1 MFFTK
6 LKNRIRNV
14 KRLKEIARVFTKY
27 GFSCYLK
34 QFSFHAFAPK
44 TPPAQDVCSQPFH
57 SRIRIILEELGPTFI
72 KFGQMLSLH
81 PDIIP
86 PEFCKE
92 FEKLQDGVSAVEFE
106 PIKRVLEDE
115 LKQPVDDIFDTLSSV
130 PLASA
135 SLAQVYRVT
144 LGRKEAIVKVQKPH
158 LEEIIRAD
166 LEILEYLA
174 HHLDKHSQEAR
185 VFNPKGLVEEFKIH
199 ILNELDFKNEMV
211 NIETFRRNFRYDR
224 TVHIP
229 AVYDKFCTGKVLVVE
244 HIKGVKLSDLKKIRE
259 QGLDT
264 KKIAHSLTS
273 CILKQIFVDGFFHGD
288 PHPGNI
294 FILPDGK
301 ISFIDF
307 GVVGR
312 IDDETKFTFAHLF
325 VAAAAKD
332 AEGMI
337 KVLQQTG
344 ATGYTNETRL
354 KVSVQQLLDKYYGI
368 SLEEFNM
375 GNFLKDLTKVLYENK
390 VHIAP
395 DNFLLIK
402 SLGILESEA
411 KMLDPE
417 LDYALEIKRVSERIL
432 MDEYSASRILRKIN
446 SAAADILGLIQNLPK
461 DLILII
467 DTLKKG
473 ELKIGF
479 EHLNLEKL
487 ISMLDKASNRLSFSL
502 ITAALIIGSSLLMNT
517 GAQTFLGPSHELG
530 TMGYVAAAILGFW
543 LVVSILRS
551 GKL

>member
-14 KRLKEIARVFTKY
+14 RRLKEIARVFTKY
-27 GFSCYLK
+27 GLSCYLR

-44 TPPAQDVCSQPFH
+44 DLPATDVCSQPLH
-57 SRIRIILEELGPTFI
+57 NRIRIILEELGPTFI

-86 PEFCKE
+86 PELCRE
-92 FEKLQDGVSAVEFE
+92 LEKLQDGVNPVEFK
-106 PIKRVLEDE
+106 PIKKVLEDE
-115 LKQPVDDIFDTLSSV
+115 LKQPIEDIFDDFSPI

-135 SLAQVYRVT
+135 SLAQVYKVT
-144 LGRKEAIVKVQKPH
+144 LGNKEAIVKILKPH

-166 LEILEYLA
+166 LEILEFLA
-174 HHLDKHSQEAR
+174 RHLDKHSKEAR
-185 VFNPKGLVEEFKIH
+185 VFNPKGLVEEFKTH
-199 ILNELDFKNEMV
+199 ILTELDFNNEAV

-229 AVYDKFCTGKVLVVE
+229 IVYDKLCTDKVLVIE
-244 HIKGVKLSDLKKIRE
+244 YIKGIKLNDVKKPHATE
-259 QGLDT
+259 LDT
-264 KKIAHSLTS
+264 KKIAHALTA
-273 CILKQIFVDGFFHGD
+273 CLLKQIFVDGFFHAD

-301 ISFIDF
+301 ISFVDF

-312 IDDETKFTFAHLF
+312 IDDEAKFAFAHLF

-332 AEGMI
+332 PERMI
-337 KVLQQTG
+337 KVLQQAG

-354 KVSVQQLLDKYYGI
+354 KLSLQQLLDKYYGI
-368 SLEEFNM
+368 TLEEFNM
-375 GNFLKDLTKVLYENK
+375 GGFLRDLTKVLYENK
-390 VHIAP
+390 VHIP
-395 DNFLLIK
+395 QDNFLLIK
-402 SLGILESEA
+402 SLSILESEA

-417 LDYALEIKRVSERIL
+417 LNYALEIRRVSERIIK
-432 MDEYSASRILRKIN
+432 DEFSASRVMKKIGT
-446 SAAADILGLIQNLPK
+446 AASDIFGLIQNLPK
-461 DLILII
+461 DLIMII
-467 DTLKKG
+467 DTLRKG

-487 ISMLDKASNRLSFSL
+487 ISMLDKGSNRLSFSL
-502 ITAALIIGSSLLMNT
+502 ITAALIIGSSLLINT
-517 GAQTFLGPSHELG
+517 NTQTFMGPSYHLG
-530 TMGYVAAAILGFW
+530 TMGFVAAATLGFW